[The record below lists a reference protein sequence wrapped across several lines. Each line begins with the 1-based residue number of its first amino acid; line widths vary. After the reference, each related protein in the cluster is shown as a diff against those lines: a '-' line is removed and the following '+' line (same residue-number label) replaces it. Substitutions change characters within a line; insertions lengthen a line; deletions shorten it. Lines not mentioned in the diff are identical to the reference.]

1 VLAVIKVVI
10 SDAHAVMR
18 AGVRSVLAEL
28 DDVDV
33 AGEATDGAGTLELV
47 RAVTPRVLSLGLTM
61 SGIHGVEL
69 IRQIKKEHQD
79 VRVLVLTAHSAQTH
93 AVRAF
98 RAGAS
103 GFLPK
108 TCSKSDLIDAVRK
121 LAGGGVYVSTMV
133 GDLLAQVTNGD
144 GEAFAHHRLTAHEFE
159 VLVGLASGQ
168 SITQMAGSLDISIK
182 TVSTYK
188 SRILQKLDLTNE
200 SDMIRF
206 ALRHQLVDLGDNI
219 LG

>member
-1 VLAVIKVVI
+1 MVKVLI

-18 AGVRSVLAEL
+18 AGVRSVLAEVV
-28 DDVDV
+28 DVDV
-33 AGEATDGAGTLELV
+33 AGEATDGAATLELV
-47 RAVTPRVLSLGLTM
+47 RTLKPRVLSLGLVM
-61 SGIHGVEL
+61 YGIHGVEL
-69 IRQIKKEHQD
+69 IRQIKKEHQE
-79 VRVLVLTAHSAQTH
+79 VRVLVLTAHSEQTH

-103 GFLPK
+103 GFLSK
-108 TCSKSDLIDAVRK
+108 TCAKSDLIDAVRK
-121 LAGGGVYVSTMV
+121 LADGGVYVSTMV
-133 GDLLAQVTNGD
+133 GDLLAQVANGD
-144 GEAFAHHRLTAHEFE
+144 SEALAHHRLTGREFE

-188 SRILQKLDLTNE
+188 SRIMEKLDLTNE

-206 ALRHQLVDLGDNI
+206 ALRHQLLDLGDNI

>member
-1 VLAVIKVVI
+1 MIKVVI

-18 AGVRSVLAEL
+18 EGVRDVLGAVG
-28 DDVDV
+28 DFDV

-47 RAVTPRVLSLGLTM
+47 RALKPRVLSLGWMM
-61 SGIHGVEL
+61 SGIHGVDL

-79 VRVLVLTAHSAQTH
+79 VRVLVLTAHSEQTH

-103 GFLPK
+103 GFLSK
-108 TCSKSDLIDAVRK
+108 TCSRSDLVDAVRK
-121 LAGGGVYVSTMV
+121 LADGGVYVSTMV
-133 GDLLAQVTNGD
+133 GDLLAQVANGD
-144 GEAFAHHRLTAHEFE
+144 SGTLAHHRLTEREFE

-168 SITQMAGSLDISIK
+168 SISQMAGCLSISIK

-188 SRILQKLDLTNE
+188 SRILEKLDLTNE

-206 ALRHQLVDLGDNI
+206 ALRHQLLDLGDNI

>member
-1 VLAVIKVVI
+1 MIKVVI

-18 AGVRSVLAEL
+18 AGVRNVLEEA
-28 DDVDV
+28 DGFDV

-47 RAVTPRVLSLGLTM
+47 CAVKPRVLSLGLMM
-61 SGIHGVEL
+61 SGIHGVDL
-69 IRQIKKEHQD
+69 IRQIKNEHPD

-93 AVRAF
+93 AVRVF

-103 GFLPK
+103 GFLSK
-108 TCSKSDLIDAVRK
+108 TCSNSDLTDAVRK
-121 LAGGGVYVSTMV
+121 LANGGVYVSTMV
-133 GDLLAQVTNGD
+133 GDLLAQVINGD
-144 GEAFAHHRLTAHEFE
+144 GEALAHHRLTAREFE

-168 SITQMAGSLDISIK
+168 SISQTAGSLDISIK

-188 SRILQKLDLTNE
+188 SRIMEKLDLANE

-206 ALRHQLVDLGDNI
+206 ALRHQLLDLGDNT

>member
-1 VLAVIKVVI
+1 MVKVVI

-18 AGVRSVLAEL
+18 AGVRNVLGAV
-28 DDVDV
+28 DGFDVV
-33 AGEATDGAGTLELV
+33 GEATDGAATLELV
-47 RAVTPRVLSLGLTM
+47 SAMKPRVLSLGLTM
-61 SGIHGVEL
+61 HGIHGVEL
-69 IRQIKKEHQD
+69 IRQIKKEHQE

-103 GFLPK
+103 GFLLK

-121 LAGGGVYVSTMV
+121 LADGGVYVSTMV

-144 GEAFAHHRLTAHEFE
+144 SEALAHHRLTAREFE

-168 SITQMAGSLDISIK
+168 SLLQMAGALDISIK
-182 TVSTYK
+182 TISTYK
-188 SRILQKLDLTNE
+188 ARIMEKLRLTNE

-206 ALRHQLVDLGDNI
+206 ALRHELLDFGDNC

>member
-1 VLAVIKVVI
+1 MIKVVI

-18 AGVRSVLAEL
+18 AGVRNVLEAV
-28 DDVDV
+28 DGFDV
-33 AGEATDGAGTLELV
+33 AGEATDGADTLELV
-47 RAVTPRVLSLGLTM
+47 RALKPRVLSLGLMM
-61 SGIHGVEL
+61 SGIHGVDL
-69 IRQIKKEHQD
+69 IRQIKKEYQE
-79 VRVLVLTAHSAQTH
+79 VRVLVLTAHSEQTH

-103 GFLPK
+103 GFLSK

-121 LAGGGVYVSTMV
+121 LADGGVYVSTMV

-144 GEAFAHHRLTAHEFE
+144 SGALAHHRLTEREFE

-188 SRILQKLDLTNE
+188 SRIMEKLDLTNE

-206 ALRHQLVDLGDNI
+206 ALRHQLLDLGDNI